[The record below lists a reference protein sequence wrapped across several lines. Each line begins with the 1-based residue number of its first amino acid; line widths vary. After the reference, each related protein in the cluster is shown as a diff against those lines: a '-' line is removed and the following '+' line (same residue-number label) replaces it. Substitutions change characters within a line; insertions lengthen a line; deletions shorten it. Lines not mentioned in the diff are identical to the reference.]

1 MTPEFGPKVMSYTAS
16 TSNATNK
23 ITATAAKPN
32 TTIAVKVGGAPLA
45 NGGTVKWQAG
55 ENAVTVDT
63 ANGTTRL
70 TYTVTVTKS

>member
-1 MTPEFGPKVMSYTAS
+1 MSYTAS
-16 TSNATNK
+16 TSNSTNK

-32 TTIAVKVGGAPLA
+32 TTIAIKVGSASVA
-45 NGGTVKWQAG
+45 NGGTVTWQAG

>member
-1 MTPEFGPKVMSYTAS
+1 MTPAFDPKVMSYTAS

-23 ITATAAKPN
+23 ITAAAAKPN
-32 TTIAVKVGGAPLA
+32 TTIAIKAGGASVA
-45 NGGTVKWQAG
+45 NGGTVTWQAG
-55 ENAVTVDT
+55 ENVVTVDT

>member
-1 MTPEFGPKVMSYTAS
+1 MTPEFDPKVMSYTAS

-45 NGGTVKWQAG
+45 NGGTATWQAG
-55 ENAVTVDT
+55 ENVVTVDT
-63 ANGTTRL
+63 ANGTTKL